1 MNYCFTVLKNEGK
14 DKKEDE
20 DWNGGVRGRRDER
33 TKKRM
38 DDRIFDVRYFIL
50 M

>member
-20 DWNGGVRGRRDER
+20 DWNGGVVEWWSDGV
-33 TKKRM
+33 M
-38 DDRIFDVRYFIL
+38 V
-50 M
+50 